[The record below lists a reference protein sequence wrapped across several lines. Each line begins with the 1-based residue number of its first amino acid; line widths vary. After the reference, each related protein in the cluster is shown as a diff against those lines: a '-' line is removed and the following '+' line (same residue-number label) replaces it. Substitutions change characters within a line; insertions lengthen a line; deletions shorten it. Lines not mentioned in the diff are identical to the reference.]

1 MGIVQKIFGNRNQRE
16 LKKLQPLVDR
26 INGLEPTFKAK
37 SDDELKAMTPEF
49 KRRLDKGAALDEIL
63 PEAFAAVREASVR
76 RTGMRH
82 YDVQLIGGMVLHSG
96 KIAEMRTGEGKTL
109 VATLP
114 TYLNALTG
122 KGVHV
127 VTVNDYLAKRDAE
140 WMGRIHGHLGLTT
153 GVIVHGLDDFERQ
166 ANYNCDITYGQ
177 NNEFGFDY
185 LRDNMKKSPDRMVQ
199 RGLNY
204 AVVDEVDSILID
216 EARTPLI
223 ISGQGEESADLYGK
237 VDKLIPRLKRE
248 VDYTVD
254 EKAHQAML
262 TDDGVERIEKLL
274 GVDNLYAGSNIL
286 LVHHVTQ
293 ALRAHTLYKRNVNYL
308 IDAQNKVVIISE
320 DTGRAMPG
328 RRWSDGLHQAIEAKE
343 GVTVEEENQTL
354 ATVTFQNYFRLYKK
368 LSGMTGT
375 ADTEAQELHQI
386 YKLDV
391 SVIPTN
397 KPMIRKDHPDLV
409 YKNEA
414 GKFRAVVTD
423 VEDCYQRGQ
432 PVLVGTVSVE
442 KSEVVANLL
451 KTKGLPFN
459 VLNAKQHQREASIV
473 AQAGRK
479 SAITIATNMAGRGTD
494 ILLGGN
500 PEAMAKDALAE
511 EKARVA
517 ETVEASQAAT
527 GEAGEAPA
535 STPGTTTAEPYRGAT
550 EPRFDEEA
558 RYTELL
564 AQFKAQCEAERQ
576 EVLAAGGLKIV
587 GTERHESRRIDN
599 QLRGRAGRQG
609 DPGSSRFYLSL
620 QDDLLR
626 IFGLDRMTGLM
637 ERLGLEEDVPIE
649 SPMVTR
655 SIEGAQKKVE
665 GRNFDQRKNVLEY
678 DDVMNQQRKT
688 IYALRRQILEGRY
701 HREPTEDEVK
711 RGIEPE
717 PVTSSGDWTI
727 ESLTPELKTVLGGHS
742 AIHKV
747 VPDGKTEADAATID
761 PQTQVKNGLIVPS
774 QPLGLAT
781 GDPVVYHAGGEPPL
795 ENLVDGTTYYVVNVP
810 DAAAGPEAGKGAFA
824 LARSKDD
831 AGKGMAIA
839 ISANQG
845 MIEVIK
851 TWVAK
856 RDDARDKGDV
866 FEDVRPGWRVL
877 RGEVW
882 RQFGVLLDFEKK
894 YSLPRPE
901 LLDWATR
908 EIAASLIQ
916 QRERMYDL
924 ADARMA
930 AVVDRVLSTEIAEDE
945 WDWDGLEDA
954 LEEQFASEFDIT
966 PGTPDEVAAQVW
978 PVIEQK
984 LSEREKELSRA
995 YLMYAM
1001 RDLSL
1006 DEIDHQWIEHL
1017 KTMDALREG
1026 IGLQGYGQKDP
1037 KKEYKR
1043 IGFDMFREMMDRIQG
1058 NSLTKL
1064 VRVAPP
1070 QSTQVPQIQ
1079 QKERRMEEH
1088 GVANKSEDEA
1098 AAEAAAAADQKA
1110 APGARRAGKPR
1121 AAAAARPA
1129 EGDGA
1134 KAEPQRRDRP
1144 KVGRND
1150 PCPCGSGKKYKKC
1163 HGKDEEAA
1171 ASE

>member
-1 MGIVQKIFGNRNQRE
+1 MGIFQKIFGSRNQRE

-26 INGLEPTFKAK
+26 INNLEPTFKAK
-37 SDDELKAMTPEF
+37 SDDELRAMTPEL
-49 KRRLDKGAALDEIL
+49 KRRLDQGATLDEIL
-63 PEAFAAVREASVR
+63 PEAFAVVREASVR

-82 YDVQLIGGMVLHSG
+82 YDVQLIGGMVLHEG

-114 TYLNALTG
+114 TYLNALNG
-122 KGVHV
+122 QGVHV

-140 WMGRIHGHLGLTT
+140 WMGRIHGALGLTT

-166 ANYNCDITYGQ
+166 NNYNCDITYGQ

-185 LRDNMKKSPDRMVQ
+185 LRDNMKKAPDRMVQ
-199 RGLNY
+199 RSLNY

-223 ISGQGEESADLYGK
+223 ISGSAEESADLYVK
-237 VDKLIPRLKRE
+237 VDRLIPRLKRE

-254 EKAHQAML
+254 EKAHSAML

-274 GVDNLYAGSNIL
+274 GVDNLYEATNIQ

-308 IDAQNKVVIISE
+308 IDETNKVVIISE

-368 LSGMTGT
+368 LAGMTGT

-391 SVIPTN
+391 MVIPTN

-414 GKFRAVVTD
+414 GKFRAVVAD
-423 VEDCYQRGQ
+423 VEDCHQRGQ

-442 KSEVVANLL
+442 KSEVVASLL
-451 KTKGLPFN
+451 KAKGLPFN
-459 VLNAKQHQREASIV
+459 VLNAKQHQREAAIV

-479 SAITIATNMAGRGTD
+479 GTITIATNMAGRGTD
-494 ILLGGN
+494 IILGGN

-511 EKARVA
+511 ERAQIA
-517 ETVEASQAAT
+517 ETAAGAQPAKPQGEDSEA
-527 GEAGEAPA
+527 
-535 STPGTTTAEPYRGAT
+535 AEPYRGSI
-550 EPRFDEEA
+550 EPRFDEDK
-558 RYTELL
+558 RYAELF
-564 AQFKAQCEAERQ
+564 AKYKAQCDAERE
-576 EVLAAGGLKIV
+576 EVLTAGGLKIV

-599 QLRGRAGRQG
+599 QLRGRSGRQG

-701 HREPTEDEVK
+701 HREPTEDEAK
-711 RGIEPE
+711 KGIIPE
-717 PVTSSGDWTI
+717 PVTVSGDWTV
-727 ESLTPELKTVLGGHS
+727 ESLTPEVRGVLGGHT
-742 AIHKV
+742 AVHKL
-747 VPDGKTEADAATID
+747 VPAGKDDGDAPAFD
-761 PQTQVKNGLIVPS
+761 PQVAVKAGLITLPS
-774 QPLGLAT
+774 LT
-781 GDPVVYHAGGEPPL
+781 VESGDAVVYRAGGEPPIDR
-795 ENLVDGTTYYVVNVP
+795 LVDGETYYVIVP
-810 DAAAGPEAGKGAFA
+810 VGPDIAPGTIA
-824 LARSKDD
+824 LAQNKDD
-831 AGKGMAIA
+831 AKKGLAIA
-839 ISANQG
+839 IAAKPG
-845 MIEVIK
+845 MIEFVK
-851 TWVAK
+851 TKVAE
-856 RDDARDKGDV
+856 RDDAIARGEQVGDT
-866 FEDVRPGWRVL
+866 RPGWRVL
-877 RGEVW
+877 RAEVW
-882 RQFGVLLDFEKK
+882 RQFGVLLDFEKR
-894 YSLPRPE
+894 YALSREE
-901 LLDWATR
+901 LLAWTTDEVAR
-908 EIAASLIQ
+908 SLIQ

-924 ADARMA
+924 SDARMA
-930 AVVDRVLSTEIAEDE
+930 AVIERVLSPELPDDE
-945 WDWDGLEDA
+945 WDWGELEES
-954 LEEQFASEFDIT
+954 LKEQFATDFDLT

-978 PVIEQK
+978 PAVEQR
-984 LSEREKELSRA
+984 LAEREKELSRA
-995 YLMYAM
+995 WLMYFL
-1001 RDLSL
+1001 RDFSL
-1006 DEIDHQWIEHL
+1006 NEIDEQWIEHL

-1043 IGFDMFREMMDRIQG
+1043 IGFDMFREMMDRIQA
-1058 NSLTKL
+1058 NTVTKL
-1064 VRVAPP
+1064 FRV
-1070 QSTQVPQIQ
+1070 QIQREEEQVQVPQIHH
-1079 QKERRMEEH
+1079 KERQMAEH
-1088 GVANKSEDEA
+1088 GVANKSDDEVEQESSERQA
-1098 AAEAAAAADQKA
+1098 QTQKK
-1110 APGARRAGKPR
+1110 RAVRGSGR
-1121 AAAAARPA
+1121 AAQGPQAARGGGGGD
-1129 EGDGA
+1129 GDGA
-1134 KAEPQRRDRP
+1134 KAEPMRRDRP

-1171 ASE
+1171 APE

>member
-1 MGIVQKIFGNRNQRE
+1 MGFLQKIFGSKNQRE
-16 LKKLQPLVDR
+16 LKKLQPIVDR
-26 INGLEPTFKAK
+26 INQLEASMKPK
-37 SDDELKAMTPEF
+37 SDDDLRAMTAEF
-49 KRRLDKGAALDEIL
+49 KRKLDKGATLDEIL
-63 PEAFAAVREASVR
+63 PEAYAVVREAGIR
-76 RTGMRH
+76 RLGMRH
-82 YDVQLIGGMVLHSG
+82 YDVQMIGGMVLHYG

-140 WMGRIHGHLGLTT
+140 WMGRLHGFLGLST

-166 ANYNCDITYGQ
+166 TNYNCDITYGQ

-185 LRDNMKKSPDRMVQ
+185 LRDNMKTSPDRMVQ

-223 ISGQGEESADLYGK
+223 ISGSGEESADLYVK
-237 VDKLIPRLKRE
+237 IDRMIPRLKRE

-254 EKAHQAML
+254 EKAHSAML
-262 TDDGVERIEKLL
+262 TDDGVEKMEKLL
-274 GVDNLYAGSNIL
+274 GVDNLYEATNIQ
-286 LVHHVTQ
+286 LVHHVNQ

-308 IDAQNKVVIISE
+308 IDGENKVVIISE

-354 ATVTFQNYFRLYKK
+354 ATVTFQNYFRLYSK

-375 ADTEAQELHQI
+375 ADTEAAELHQI

-397 KPMIRKDHPDLV
+397 RPMVRKDHPDLV

-414 GKFRAVVTD
+414 GKFRAVVAD

-442 KSEVVANLL
+442 KSEVVASLL
-451 KTKGLPFN
+451 KAKNLPFS
-459 VLNAKQHQREASIV
+459 VLNAKQHQREASVV

-479 SAITIATNMAGRGTD
+479 GAITIATNMAGRGTD
-494 ILLGGN
+494 IILGGN
-500 PEAMAKDALAE
+500 AEAMAKDALAE
-511 EKARVA
+511 EKAKLA
-517 ETVEASQAAT
+517 ETVEDSQP
-527 GEAGEAPA
+527 AGPDGQ
-535 STPGTTTAEPYRGAT
+535 PFRGST
-550 EPRFDEEA
+550 EPAFDEDKRFE
-558 RYTELL
+558 ELV
-564 AQFKAQCEAERQ
+564 AQFKKQCDAERQ
-576 EVLAAGGLKIV
+576 EVLAAGGLKII

-599 QLRGRAGRQG
+599 QLRGRSGRQG

-701 HREPTEDEVK
+701 HREPNEEEVK
-711 RGIEPE
+711 AGIEPA
-717 PVTSSGDWTI
+717 PVTTSGDWSV
-727 ESLTPELKTVLGGHS
+727 ESLTPEIEPKLTEMIK
-742 AIHKV
+742 IIKEKV
-747 VPDGKTEADAATID
+747 AERDAD
-761 PQTQVKNGLIVPS
+761 L
-774 QPLGLAT
+774 
-781 GDPVVYHAGGEPPL
+781 
-795 ENLVDGTTYYVVNVP
+795 
-810 DAAAGPEAGKGAFA
+810 AAGK
-824 LARSKDD
+824 
-831 AGKGMAIA
+831 
-839 ISANQG
+839 Q
-845 MIEVIK
+845 V
-851 TWVAK
+851 
-856 RDDARDKGDV
+856 GDT
-866 FEDVRPGWRVL
+866 RPGWRVL
-877 RGEVW
+877 RGEIW
-882 RQFGVLLDFEKK
+882 RQFGTLLDLEKR
-894 YSLPRPE
+894 YDGDHQE
-901 LLDWATR
+901 LVDWSVKQVC
-908 EIAASLIQ
+908 ASLVQ
-916 QRERMYDL
+916 QRERLYDL
-924 ADARMA
+924 ADAKMA
-930 AVVDRVLSTEIAEDE
+930 SIIEQTLSSEASDDE
-945 WDWDGLEDA
+945 WDWDELEDT
-954 LEEQFASEFDIT
+954 LQEQFNAPFDIT

-978 PVIEQK
+978 PVIEK
-984 LSEREKELSRA
+984 RLIEREKELSRPW
-995 YLMYAM
+995 LMYFL
-1001 RDLSL
+1001 RDFSL
-1006 DEIDHQWIEHL
+1006 REIDEQWIEHL

-1037 KKEYKR
+1037 KKEYKKA
-1043 IGFDMFREMMDRIQG
+1043 GFSLFTEMMDRIQS
-1058 NSLTKL
+1058 NTVTKL
-1064 VRVAPP
+1064 FRVQIQREEDNIP
-1070 QSTQVPQIQ
+1070 QLQ
-1079 QKERRMEEH
+1079 QKERQLAEH
-1088 GVANKSEDEA
+1088 GAANKSEEENAEELA
-1098 AAEAAAAADQKA
+1098 AAKTAAQKA
-1110 APGARRAGKPR
+1110 ATRSRGRGGK
-1121 AAAAARPA
+1121 AAQTSAQQHQQQADG
-1129 EGDGA
+1129 GDGES
-1134 KAEPQRRDRP
+1134 KAEPIRRDRP

-1171 ASE
+1171 ATE

>member
-1 MGIVQKIFGNRNQRE
+1 MGFLQKIFGNKNQRE
-16 LKKLQPLVDR
+16 LKKLQPIVDR
-26 INGLEPTFKAK
+26 IASFEPAMKAK
-37 SDDELKAMTPEF
+37 SEDELKAMTGEF
-49 KRRLDKGAALDEIL
+49 KRRLDKGETLDQLL
-63 PEAFAAVREASVR
+63 PEAYALVREAGVR
-76 RTGMRH
+76 RLGMRH
-82 YDVQLIGGMVLHSG
+82 YDVQMIGGIMLHQG

-140 WMGRIHGHLGLTT
+140 WMGRLHGYLGLTT
-153 GVIVHGLDDFERQ
+153 GVIVHGLDDVERQ
-166 ANYNCDITYGQ
+166 FNYNCDITYGQ

-185 LRDNMKKSPDRMVQ
+185 LRDNMKSSPDRMVQ

-223 ISGQGEESADLYGK
+223 ISGQGEESGENYVKIDRM
-237 VDKLIPRLKRE
+237 IPRLKRE

-254 EKAHQAML
+254 EKAHSAML
-262 TDDGVERIEKLL
+262 TDDGVEKMQELL
-274 GVDNLYAGSNIL
+274 EVENLYDASNIL
-286 LVHHVTQ
+286 LVHHVNQ

-308 IDAQNKVVIISE
+308 IDKDNKVVIISE

-375 ADTEAQELHQI
+375 ADTEAAELHQI

-391 SVIPTN
+391 AVIPTN
-397 KPMIRKDHPDLV
+397 KPMVRKDHPDLV

-414 GKFRAVVTD
+414 GKFRAVVAD
-423 VEDCYQRGQ
+423 VEDCYKRGQ

-451 KTKGLPFN
+451 KSKNLPFN

-479 SAITIATNMAGRGTD
+479 GAITIATNMAGRGTD
-494 ILLGGN
+494 IILGGN

-511 EKARVA
+511 EKAKLA
-517 ETVEASQAAT
+517 ETADGAQPALGEASD
-527 GEAGEAPA
+527 
-535 STPGTTTAEPYRGAT
+535 GTEPYRGSS
-550 EPRFDEEA
+550 EPAFDEDK
-558 RYTELL
+558 RLVELT
-564 AQFKAQCEAERQ
+564 AEFKKQCDAERL
-576 EVLAAGGLKIV
+576 EVLESGGLKIV

-688 IYALRRQILEGRY
+688 IYALRRQILDGRY
-701 HREPTEDEVK
+701 HREPTEDEVNK
-711 RGIEPE
+711 GIEPE
-717 PVTSSGDWTI
+717 PVTSSGNWTV
-727 ESLTPELKTVLGGHS
+727 ELLSPEIAPKLGEMLDVIK
-742 AIHKV
+742 AKV
-747 VPDGKTEADAATID
+747 KERDAAIARGE
-761 PQTQVKNGLIVPS
+761 QV
-774 QPLGLAT
+774 
-781 GDPVVYHAGGEPPL
+781 GDL
-795 ENLVDGTTYYVVNVP
+795 
-810 DAAAGPEAGKGAFA
+810 
-824 LARSKDD
+824 
-831 AGKGMAIA
+831 
-839 ISANQG
+839 
-845 MIEVIK
+845 
-851 TWVAK
+851 
-856 RDDARDKGDV
+856 
-866 FEDVRPGWRVL
+866 RPGWRVL
-877 RGEVW
+877 RAEIW
-882 RQFGVLLDFEKK
+882 RQFGALLDLEKRYDDERK
-894 YSLPRPE
+894 TF
-901 LLDWATR
+901 LDWATQQ
-908 EIAASLIQ
+908 IAASQIQ
-916 QRERMYDL
+916 QRERIYDL
-924 ADARMA
+924 SDTRMA
-930 AVVDRVLSTEIAEDE
+930 AVIESLLSTDKADDE
-945 WDWDGLEDA
+945 WDWDELEDA
-954 LEEQFASEFDIT
+954 LQEQFDTEFDIQ
-966 PGTPDEVAAQVW
+966 PGTADEVAAQVW
-978 PVIEQK
+978 PVIEER
-984 LSEREKELSRA
+984 LGEREKELGRA
-995 YLMYAM
+995 WMLYFQRHFALE
-1001 RDLSL
+1001 
-1006 DEIDHQWIEHL
+1006 EIDQQWIEHL

-1043 IGFDMFREMMDRIQG
+1043 IGFDMFSEMMGRISAKTIEKLFKVRIQREEESVPAIQERAREME
-1058 NSLTKL
+1058 
-1064 VRVAPP
+1064 
-1070 QSTQVPQIQ
+1070 
-1079 QKERRMEEH
+1079 ER
-1088 GVANKSEDEA
+1088 GVAGKSEDETDGQQDGGA
-1098 AAEAAAAADQKA
+1098 AAQRRPA
-1110 APGARRAGKPR
+1110 RAG
-1121 AAAAARPA
+1121 RPSQGGRPL
-1129 EGDGA
+1129 EG
-1134 KAEPQRRDRP
+1134 EPQAKGETVRREKP

-1163 HGKDEEAA
+1163 HGKDEEASA
-1171 ASE
+1171 AE

>member
-1 MGIVQKIFGNRNQRE
+1 MGIFQKIFGSRNQRE
-16 LKKLQPLVDR
+16 LRKLQPIVDR
-26 INGLEPTFKAK
+26 INGLEPSLKAK
-37 SDDELKAMTPEF
+37 SDDELRAMTGDF
-49 KRRLDKGAALDEIL
+49 KRRLDKGATLDEVL
-63 PEAFAAVREASVR
+63 PEAFALVREASVR

-82 YDVQLIGGMVLHSG
+82 YDVQMIGGIVLHQG

-114 TYLNALTG
+114 TYLNALVG
-122 KGVHV
+122 QGVHV

-140 WMGRIHGHLGLTT
+140 WMGRIHSVLGLTT
-153 GVIVHGLDDFERQ
+153 GVIVHGLDDVARQ
-166 ANYNCDITYGQ
+166 NNYNCDITYGQ

-185 LRDNMKKSPDRMVQ
+185 LRDNMKESPDRMVQ

-223 ISGQGEESADLYGK
+223 ISGQGEASADLYEK
-237 VDKLIPRLKRE
+237 VDRLIPRLKRE

-254 EKAHQAML
+254 EKAHSAML

-274 GVDNLYAGSNIL
+274 GVDNLYAASNIM

-308 IDAQNKVVIISE
+308 VENNKVIIISE
-320 DTGRAMPG
+320 DTGRKMEG

-343 GVTVEEENQTL
+343 GVPVEEENQTL

-368 LSGMTGT
+368 LAGMTGT

-397 KPMIRKDHPDLV
+397 RPMIRKDHPDLV

-414 GKFRAVVTD
+414 GKFRAVVAD
-423 VEDCYQRGQ
+423 VEDCHKRGQ

-451 KTKGLPFN
+451 KAKGLPFN
-459 VLNAKQHQREASIV
+459 VLNAKQHQREAAIV

-479 SAITIATNMAGRGTD
+479 AAITIATNMAGRGTD

-511 EKARVA
+511 ERAKLA
-517 ETVEASQAAT
+517 ETVDGAQPV
-527 GEAGEAPA
+527 APA
-535 STPGTTTAEPYRGAT
+535 GDDPAEPYRGSI
-550 EPRFDEEA
+550 EPQVDEEA
-558 RYTELL
+558 RYQELL
-564 AQFKAQCEAERQ
+564 ARYKQQCDAERE

-609 DPGSSRFYLSL
+609 DPGASRFYLSL

-626 IFGLDRMTGLM
+626 IFGLDKMTGLM

-655 SIEGAQKKVE
+655 SIENAQKKVE

-701 HREPTEDEVK
+701 HREPTEDEAK
-711 RGIEPE
+711 QGIVPE

-727 ESLTPELKTVLGGHS
+727 ESLTPELKLYLGGQTADS
-742 AIHKV
+742 QPA
-747 VPDGKTEADAATID
+747 PAGGADAGG
-761 PQTQVKNGLIVPS
+761 PRRGLIDLVK
-774 QPLGLAT
+774 T
-781 GDPVVYHAGGEPPL
+781 VVQERDDLIARGEPVPERIQRL
-795 ENLVDGTTYYVVNVP
+795 AGT
-810 DAAAGPEAGKGAFA
+810 
-824 LARSKDD
+824 
-831 AGKGMAIA
+831 
-839 ISANQG
+839 
-845 MIEVIK
+845 
-851 TWVAK
+851 
-856 RDDARDKGDV
+856 
-866 FEDVRPGWRVL
+866 RPGWRVL
-877 RGEVW
+877 RFEIW
-882 RQFGVLLDFEKK
+882 RQFGVLLQLEKR
-894 YSLPRPE
+894 YDLPRDE
-901 LLDWATR
+901 LLDSITR
-908 EIAASLIQ
+908 DVAASLIQ

-924 ADARMA
+924 CDARMA
-930 AVVDRVLSTEIAEDE
+930 AVIERVLSPDVPDDE
-945 WDWDGLEDA
+945 WDWDELEDA
-954 LEEQFASEFDIT
+954 LQEQFATQFDLS
-966 PGTPDEVAAQVW
+966 PGTPDEVAAHVW
-978 PVIEQK
+978 PVIERR
-984 LSEREKELSRA
+984 LAEREKELSRA
-995 YLMYAM
+995 WLMHFQRQFA
-1001 RDLSL
+1001 LT
-1006 DEIDHQWIEHL
+1006 EIDEQWIEHL

-1037 KKEYKR
+1037 KKEYKK
-1043 IGFDMFREMMDRIQG
+1043 IGFDMFREMMDRIQA
-1058 NSLTKL
+1058 NSVTKL
-1064 VRVAPP
+1064 FRVQIQREEEQA
-1070 QSTQVPQIQ
+1070 QVPQLQ
-1079 QKERRMEEH
+1079 HKERHLEEH
-1088 GVANKSEDEA
+1088 GVANKSDDEVA
-1098 AAEAAAAADQKA
+1098 AAVEQDSSARQVAAQNKRAARGRPAQ
-1110 APGARRAGKPR
+1110 GARGGD
-1121 AAAAARPA
+1121 
-1129 EGDGA
+1129 GDGA
-1134 KAEPQRRDRP
+1134 RAEPVRRERP

>member
-1 MGIVQKIFGNRNQRE
+1 MGIFQKIFGSRNQRE
-16 LKKLQPLVDR
+16 LKRLQPIVDR

-37 SDDELKAMTPEF
+37 TEDELRAMTGEF
-49 KRRLDKGAALDEIL
+49 KRRLDKGATLDEIL
-63 PEAFAAVREASVR
+63 PEAFATVREASVR
-76 RTGMRH
+76 RLGMRH
-82 YDVQLIGGMVLHSG
+82 YDVQLIGGIVLHQG

-114 TYLNALTG
+114 TYLNALSG
-122 KGVHV
+122 QGVHV
-127 VTVNDYLAKRDAE
+127 VTVNDYLARRDAE
-140 WMGRIHGHLGLTT
+140 WMGRIHGALGLTT
-153 GVIVHGLDDFERQ
+153 GVIVHGLDDYERQ
-166 ANYNCDITYGQ
+166 NNYNCDITYGQ

-199 RGLNY
+199 RGLFY

-223 ISGQGEESADLYGK
+223 ISGSAEESADLYVK
-237 VDKLIPRLKRE
+237 VDRLIPRLKRE

-254 EKAHQAML
+254 EKAHSAML

-274 GVDNLYAGSNIL
+274 GVENLYEASNIQ

-308 IDAQNKVVIISE
+308 IDESNKVVIISE

-368 LSGMTGT
+368 LAGMTGT

-386 YKLDV
+386 YKLEV

-423 VEDCYQRGQ
+423 VADCYERGQ

-451 KTKGLPFN
+451 RAKGLPFN
-459 VLNAKQHQREASIV
+459 VLNAKHHQREASIV

-479 SAITIATNMAGRGTD
+479 GAITIATNMAGRGTD
-494 ILLGGN
+494 IILGGN
-500 PEAMAKDALAE
+500 PEAMAKDMLAE
-511 EKARVA
+511 EKARLA
-517 ETVEASQAAT
+517 ETVDGAQPVAAES
-527 GEAGEAPA
+527 GEPR
-535 STPGTTTAEPYRGAT
+535 EPYRGST

-558 RYTELL
+558 RYQELL
-564 AQFKAQCEAERQ
+564 AMFKAQCDLERE
-576 EVLAAGGLKIV
+576 EVLKAGGLKIV

-688 IYALRRQILEGRY
+688 IYALRRQILDGRY
-701 HREPTEDEVK
+701 HREPTEDEAK
-711 RGIEPE
+711 QGIVPE

-727 ESLTPELKTVLGGHS
+727 ESLTPELRRVLGGHTAVHKLVPAEASTDAS
-742 AIHKV
+742 ADD
-747 VPDGKTEADAATID
+747 VPAFNPQLAIKDSTITL
-761 PQTQVKNGLIVPS
+761 PESPRLT
-774 QPLGLAT
+774 T
-781 GDPVVYHAGGEPPL
+781 GDAVVYRAGGEPPIDG
-795 ENLVDGTTYYVVNVP
+795 LVDGDTYYVIGATP
-810 DAAAGPEAGKGAFA
+810 GPFA

-831 AGKGMAIA
+831 VKKGLAVAITAKLGMIDAVKDWIKGRDEAIA
-839 ISANQG
+839 QG
-845 MIEVIK
+845 ETTFRGKPINDI
-851 TWVAK
+851 
-856 RDDARDKGDV
+856 
-866 FEDVRPGWRVL
+866 RPGWRVL

-882 RQFGVLLDFEKK
+882 RQFGVLLDLEKRYDK
-894 YSLPRPE
+894 DRDE
-901 LLDWATR
+901 LLDSVTR
-908 EIAASLIQ
+908 DVAASLIQ

-930 AVVDRVLSTEIAEDE
+930 AVIERVLSSEIADDE
-945 WDWDGLEDA
+945 WDWDELEDA
-954 LEEQFASEFDIT
+954 LQEQFASEFDIS

-978 PVIEQK
+978 PVIEQR
-984 LSEREKELSRA
+984 LGEREKELSRA
-995 YLMYAM
+995 WLMYFL
-1001 RDLSL
+1001 RDFALT
-1006 DEIDHQWIEHL
+1006 EIDEQWIEHL

-1043 IGFDMFREMMDRIQG
+1043 IGFDMFREMMDRIQA
-1058 NSLTKL
+1058 NTVTKL
-1064 VRVAPP
+1064 FRV
-1070 QSTQVPQIQ
+1070 QIQREEEQVPQLHH
-1079 QKERRMEEH
+1079 KERQMAEH
-1088 GVANKSEDEA
+1088 GVANKSDEDAGVAQDTSERQVA
-1098 AAEAAAAADQKA
+1098 AQGRRPARGRQGQAAQAAQ
-1110 APGARRAGKPR
+1110 
-1121 AAAAARPA
+1121 AARG
-1129 EGDGA
+1129 GDGEA
-1134 KAEPQRRDRP
+1134 VKHEPVRRERP

>member
-1 MGIVQKIFGNRNQRE
+1 MGIFQKLFGSRNQRE
-16 LKKLQPLVDR
+16 LRKLQPIVDR
-26 INGLEPTFKAK
+26 INRLEPTLKTK
-37 SDDELKAMTPEF
+37 SDDELRAMTGEF
-49 KRRLDKGAALDEIL
+49 KRRLDKGATLDEIL
-63 PEAFAAVREASVR
+63 PEAFALVREASVR

-82 YDVQLIGGMVLHSG
+82 YDVQMIGGIVLHQG

-114 TYLNALTG
+114 TYLNALIG
-122 KGVHV
+122 QGVHV

-140 WMGRIHGHLGLTT
+140 WMGRIHSVLGLTT
-153 GVIVHGLDDFERQ
+153 GVIVHGLDDTARQ
-166 ANYNCDITYGQ
+166 NNYNCDITYGQ

-185 LRDNMKKSPDRMVQ
+185 LRDNMKESPDRMVQ

-223 ISGQGEESADLYGK
+223 ISGQGEASADLYEK
-237 VDKLIPRLKRE
+237 VDRLIPRLKRE

-254 EKAHQAML
+254 EKAHSAML

-274 GVDNLYAGSNIL
+274 GVENLYAASNIM

-308 IDAQNKVVIISE
+308 VENNKVIIISE
-320 DTGRAMPG
+320 DTGRKMEG

-343 GVTVEEENQTL
+343 GVAVEEENQTL

-368 LSGMTGT
+368 LAGMTGT

-414 GKFRAVVTD
+414 GKFRAVVAD
-423 VEDCYQRGQ
+423 VEDCHQRGQ

-451 KTKGLPFN
+451 KAKGLPFN
-459 VLNAKQHQREASIV
+459 VLNAKQHQREAAIV

-479 SAITIATNMAGRGTD
+479 GTITIATNMAGRGTD

-511 EKARVA
+511 ERAKVA
-517 ETVEASQAAT
+517 ETADGAQPVAP
-527 GEAGEAPA
+527 AGDEAP
-535 STPGTTTAEPYRGAT
+535 EPYRGSI
-550 EPRFDEEA
+550 EVLVDEEA
-558 RYTELL
+558 RYHELL
-564 AQFKAQCEAERQ
+564 AEFKRQCDAERE

-609 DPGSSRFYLSL
+609 DPGASRFYLSL

-626 IFGLDRMTGLM
+626 IFGLDKMTGLM

-655 SIEGAQKKVE
+655 SIENAQKKVE

-701 HREPTEDEVK
+701 HREPTEDEAK
-711 RGIEPE
+711 QGIVPE

-727 ESLTPELKTVLGGHS
+727 ESLTPELKQYLGGQAAVHRLVPPGAADDS
-742 AIHKV
+742 VPPFNPQAAIKDSTFTL
-747 VPDGKTEADAATID
+747 PD
-761 PQTQVKNGLIVPS
+761 
-774 QPLGLAT
+774 QPALAT
-781 GDPVVYHAGGEPPL
+781 GDAVVYRAGGEPPI
-795 ENLVDGTTYYVVNVP
+795 ERLVDGETYYVIGTAP
-810 DAAAGPEAGKGAFA
+810 GSFA
-824 LARSKDD
+824 LSRSKDD
-831 AGKGMAIA
+831 VKKGMAIA
-839 ISANQG
+839 IAPRRGLIDLVKGAIQ
-845 MIEVIK
+845 ERDEL
-851 TWVAK
+851 VA
-856 RDDARDKGDV
+856 RGEPLTERLQRLVGS
-866 FEDVRPGWRVL
+866 RPGWRVL
-877 RGEVW
+877 RFEIW
-882 RQFGVLLDFEKK
+882 RQFGVLLQLEKR
-894 YSLPRPE
+894 YDLARDE
-901 LLDWATR
+901 LLDSVTR
-908 EIAASLIQ
+908 DVAASLIQ

-924 ADARMA
+924 CDARMA
-930 AVVDRVLSTEIAEDE
+930 AVLERVLSPDVPDDE
-945 WDWDGLEDA
+945 WDWDELEDA
-954 LEEQFASEFDIT
+954 LQEQFATQVELS
-966 PGTPDEVAAQVW
+966 PGTPDEVAGQIW
-978 PVIEQK
+978 PVIERQ
-984 LSEREKELSRA
+984 LAEREKELSRA
-995 YLMYAM
+995 WLMHFQ
-1001 RDLSL
+1001 RQFSL
-1006 DEIDHQWIEHL
+1006 TEIDEQWIEHL

-1037 KKEYKR
+1037 KKEYKK
-1043 IGFDMFREMMDRIQG
+1043 IGFDMFREMMDRIQA
-1058 NSLTKL
+1058 NTVTKL
-1064 VRVAPP
+1064 FRVQIQREEEQA
-1070 QSTQVPQIQ
+1070 QVPQLQ
-1079 QKERRMEEH
+1079 HKDRHLEEH
-1088 GVANKSEDEA
+1088 GVANKSDDEA
-1098 AAEAAAAADQKA
+1098 AAAVEQDSSARQVAAQNKRAARGRTGQA
-1110 APGARRAGKPR
+1110 ARGGGGDGDSPR
-1121 AAAAARPA
+1121 A
-1129 EGDGA
+1129 
-1134 KAEPQRRDRP
+1134 EPVRRDRP